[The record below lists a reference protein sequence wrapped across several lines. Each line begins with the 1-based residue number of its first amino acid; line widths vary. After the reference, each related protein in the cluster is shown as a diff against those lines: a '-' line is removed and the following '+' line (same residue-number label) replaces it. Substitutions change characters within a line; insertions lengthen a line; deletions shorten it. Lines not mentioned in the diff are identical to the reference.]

1 MTKFWIIYGALGLL
15 ALAAV
20 LWDYQRRRTVALAP
34 GLLLEPMSA
43 RRRDAWQ
50 RLRAGLDNLLAGV
63 LLWLLWPLMATWAI
77 ALARRGVTAMRRA
90 AR

>member
-1 MTKFWIIYGALGLL
+1 MAKFWIIYGALGVL

-20 LWDYQRRRTVALAP
+20 LWDHQRQHAP
-34 GLLLEPMSA
+34 AAIVPEPVPA

-50 RLRAGLDNLLAGV
+50 RLCARLDNLLAGA

-77 ALARRGVTAMRRA
+77 ALALRGMTALRRA
-90 AR
+90 GR